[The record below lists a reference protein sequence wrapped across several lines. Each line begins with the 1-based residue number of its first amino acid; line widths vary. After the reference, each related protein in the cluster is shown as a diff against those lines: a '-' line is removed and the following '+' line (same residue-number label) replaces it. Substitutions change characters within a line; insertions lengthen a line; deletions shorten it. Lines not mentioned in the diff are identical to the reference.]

1 MRISLILGTLITGI
15 SVFIVLSYLLVPWRI
30 TFPISIFMSSLSFAL
45 VKYYYI
51 SSKNNVDIRYVNN
64 YSSNSSKSNSDRN
77 KIKGQQ
83 YISNIIFVL
92 VFLASLII
100 CLVFSKPDLA
110 HVYTSWHAIGIID
123 LVTLGAGIILS
134 FFLPGYAV
142 LLLLTKRHRVNP
154 VLKVLIAYLFSM
166 LITGLAI
173 YLFEIFFDNDA
184 YGNKTLLIGLNAIIL
199 SLFVISYRRK
209 FITANTSGY
218 NISYQAISNIY
229 SKLEVTGR
237 HKAVFKA
244 TEEGLIRPN

>member
-30 TFPISIFMSSLSFAL
+30 TFPISIFMSSLSFGL

-64 YSSNSSKSNSDRN
+64 YSSNSSKRIDSDRN
-77 KIKGQQ
+77 KIKSEL

-110 HVYTSWHAIGIID
+110 HVYTSWYAIGIID

-134 FFLPGYAV
+134 F
-142 LLLLTKRHRVNP
+142 LTMMS
-154 VLKVLIAYLFSM
+154 L
-166 LITGLAI
+166 
-173 YLFEIFFDNDA
+173 EIR
-184 YGNKTLLIGLNAIIL
+184 LC
-199 SLFVISYRRK
+199 
-209 FITANTSGY
+209 
-218 NISYQAISNIY
+218 
-229 SKLEVTGR
+229 
-237 HKAVFKA
+237 
-244 TEEGLIRPN
+244 